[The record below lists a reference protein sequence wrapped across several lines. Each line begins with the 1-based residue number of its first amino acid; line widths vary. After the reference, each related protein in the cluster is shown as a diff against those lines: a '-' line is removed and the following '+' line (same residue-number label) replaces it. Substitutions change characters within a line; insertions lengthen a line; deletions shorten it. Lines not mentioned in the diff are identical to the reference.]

1 MYIGAAPPRPAVPSR
16 GTKRSAASVV
26 QAEEQADQDS
36 GEAGENKT
44 KLQKAGTAVSRRGVH
59 VDIQSPKIS
68 PRKRRRIEE
77 DTESKKSDEEER
89 EEETSAEPWVGKG
102 EARSITLLYCKYRHF
117 SSLTNRTDVND
128 AGS

>member
-1 MYIGAAPPRPAVPSR
+1 M
-16 GTKRSAASVV
+16 V

-36 GEAGENKT
+36 GEAGKNKT

-117 SSLTNRTDVND
+117 SSLTNKTGVTD

>member
-1 MYIGAAPPRPAVPSR
+1 MHIGAAPPRPAAPSR

-36 GEAGENKT
+36 GEAGKNKT

-77 DTESKKSDEEER
+77 DAESKKSDEKER

-102 EARSITLLYCKYRHF
+102 EARSITSLYCKYRHF
-117 SSLTNRTDVND
+117 SSLTNRTGVND